1 MGATKKPAQW
11 LCVAALGWAA
21 AACQS
26 AKGQS
31 GVGGNAGTVGN
42 SGGSRGSDA
51 SIPPEG
57 GAGGSAAGGNRGDGG
72 ASGAGGRAGQ
82 AGGGNGGGSDA
93 PGGADGAAGEAG
105 GNSDGGLDARRGSG
119 GGAGGADSATG
130 GGPPGDA
137 GDARPSGDGSP
148 DREDAGRCPFGTA
161 EIFLWTGTAP
171 GSEGV
176 TLTEKIQERS
186 TNPAV
191 HDRTITDVTKPSI
204 FPYLAARPNGAAALI
219 MPGGAYS
226 LLAFDLEGV
235 DIAKWLNS
243 IGITAFIVKYRLPA
257 DYPQTWIALADA
269 QRAMRLVRDNAA
281 ACGIDPARIG
291 VVGFSAGGHLAS
303 QLETRPSAATSPS
316 VDAIDRLDARPAF
329 GVLMYPVISMDPS
342 ITHTGSRNNLIGSS
356 PSAADVTLYS
366 SEKQVTASTPP
377 TFIGVSKKD
386 TGVNPQNSVVFDNA
400 LKAAHVA
407 EELHLYNDG
416 AHGTGIR
423 AATGDMAAW
432 PDDAAAWLTKMKL
445 TGAAP

>member
-1 MGATKKPAQW
+1 
-11 LCVAALGWAA
+11 
-21 AACQS
+21 
-26 AKGQS
+26 
-31 GVGGNAGTVGN
+31 
-42 SGGSRGSDA
+42 
-51 SIPPEG
+51 
-57 GAGGSAAGGNRGDGG
+57 
-72 ASGAGGRAGQ
+72 
-82 AGGGNGGGSDA
+82 
-93 PGGADGAAGEAG
+93 
-105 GNSDGGLDARRGSG
+105 
-119 GGAGGADSATG
+119 
-130 GGPPGDA
+130 
-137 GDARPSGDGSP
+137 
-148 DREDAGRCPFGTA
+148 
-161 EIFLWTGTAP
+161 
-171 GSEGV
+171 
-176 TLTEKIQERS
+176 
-186 TNPAV
+186 
-191 HDRTITDVTKPSI
+191 
-204 FPYLAARPNGAAALI
+204 

-243 IGITAFIVKYRLPA
+243 LGVTAFIVKYRLPV

-316 VDAIDRLDARPAF
+316 VDAIDGVDARPAF

-400 LKAAHVA
+400 LKAAQVP

-423 AATGDMAAW
+423 YATGDMAAW
-432 PDDAAAWLTKMKL
+432 PDEAAAWLAKMKL

>member
-1 MGATKKPAQW
+1 MDGNRA
-11 LCVAALGWAA
+11 
-21 AACQS
+21 
-26 AKGQS
+26 
-31 GVGGNAGTVGN
+31 GVGERHLDRKDPGAQHR
-42 SGGSRGSDA
+42 SGGARPHDYGRHEALDLSL
-51 SIPPEG
+51 P
-57 GAGGSAAGGNRGDGG
+57 
-72 ASGAGGRAGQ
+72 GRA
-82 AGGGNGGGSDA
+82 AERRRRFDH
-93 PGGADGAAGEAG
+93 
-105 GNSDGGLDARRGSG
+105 ARR
-119 GGAGGADSATG
+119 
-130 GGPPGDA
+130 
-137 GDARPSGDGSP
+137 
-148 DREDAGRCPFGTA
+148 C
-161 EIFLWTGTAP
+161 L
-171 GSEGV
+171 
-176 TLTEKIQERS
+176 
-186 TNPAV
+186 
-191 HDRTITDVTKPSI
+191 
-204 FPYLAARPNGAAALI
+204 
-219 MPGGAYS
+219 S

-235 DIAKWLNS
+235 DNAKWLNS
-243 IGITAFIVKYRLPA
+243 IGVSAFIVKYRLPA

-316 VDAIDRLDARPAF
+316 VDAIDRVDARPAF

-432 PDDAAAWLTKMKL
+432 PDDAAAWLAKMKL